1 MTLKKGVELIVLDQ
15 AIDTSTPTGKLLFSM
30 LGAIAEFENAIRA
43 ERQADGVA
51 RAKSDG
57 VQFGAKAKLSEMEQK
72 RADGVLIKNL
82 MSEYAISKAAVY
94 RLLSE

>member
-1 MTLKKGVELIVLDQ
+1 
-15 AIDTSTPTGKLLFSM
+15 M

-43 ERQADGVA
+43 ERQADGITK
-51 RAKSDG
+51 AKSNG
-57 VQFGAKAKLSEMEQK
+57 VQFGAKAKLSEQELSEMKQK

-82 MSEYAISKAAVY
+82 MSEYAISKASVY